1 MSTRITVR
9 ERKQT
14 LPFPPTIET
23 KACKSIAFDFGTGEI
38 DLRPPYQRGL
48 RWNQEQMRK
57 FIGTIMMGGYVPS
70 ILLYLL
76 HSTDANYGKYQ
87 VECVDGQHRLF
98 VIINFIKGEYVKL
111 SEKTKPF
118 MVTWYHPETK
128 THVFYSDTD
137 ATRKWAAEHNE
148 MHFDY
153 MTPEEKRAFDKFTL
167 QITTINTPLSL
178 DDRKRTFTSLQCG
191 TKVTGSDFLKNLDV
205 RLVQYM
211 FNECFE
217 DRYKSLLLLHS
228 INKPDRFWL
237 QIFIRFYFMT
247 IGVADSVLIKD
258 KEFDAMI
265 KRHDPVLDTSDRPDL
280 EQSFNDIMQRY
291 FAFIERIDPSIRFP
305 RIALLAMFQKLI
317 DAPSGYE
324 DILLTWL
331 PRGWSWANVTSTSIK
346 NMHEGTKTYE
356 PVHYNKMF
364 KECLSELNVI
374 SVPFV
379 EDDPRNPRKSIPKSV
394 REVCFRNAF
403 GDAFEGTCFCCQ
415 DRFARDGEW
424 EAGHITSWA
433 SGGTDDIS
441 NLRPICRACNRSM
454 GIRHMDEFKAC
465 YYASLGEEES
475 DSEDEE
481 DS

>member
-1 MSTRITVR
+1 MTTIALPRI
-9 ERKQT
+9 RKQM
-14 LPFPPTIET
+14 LPIPPTTET
-23 KACKSIAFDFGTGEI
+23 KSCKSIAFDFGSGEI
-38 DLRPPYQRGL
+38 DLRPLYQRGL
-48 RWNQEQMRK
+48 RWKQQQMCE
-57 FIGTIMMGGYVPS
+57 FVGTIMMSGYVSPV
-70 ILLYLL
+70 LLYSLQL
-76 HSTDANYGKYQ
+76 ADANYGKFL
-87 VECVDGQHRLF
+87 VECIDGQHRLF
-98 VIINFIKGEYVKL
+98 VIINFIRGEFVKL
-111 SEKTKPF
+111 PGNTKPF
-118 MVTWYHPETK
+118 LVTWYHLESK
-128 THVFYSDTD
+128 THIFYSETEY
-137 ATRKWAAEHNE
+137 TRKWAAENHTL
-148 MHFDY
+148 HFDY

-178 DDRKRTFTSLQCG
+178 DERKRTFTSLQCG

-205 RLVQYM
+205 PLVEFM
-211 FNECFE
+211 FNESFE
-217 DRYKSLLLLHS
+217 DRFKPSLLSHS

-247 IGVADSVLIKD
+247 IGVVDAVLIKD

-265 KRHDPVLDTSDRPDL
+265 KRHDPILDTSARPDL
-280 EQSFNDIMQRY
+280 EQSFKSAMERF
-291 FAFIERIDPSIRFP
+291 FAFLERIDLSIKFP
-305 RIALLAMFQKLI
+305 RIALLAIFQKMI
-317 DAPSGYE
+317 DAPAGYE
-324 DILLTWL
+324 DILLSWL
-331 PRGWSWANVTSTSIK
+331 PRGWSWANVTANSIK
-346 NMHEGTKTYE
+346 NMREGTKSYE

-364 KECLSELNVI
+364 NDCLAELNAI
-374 SVPFV
+374 SVLFV

-394 REVCFRNAF
+394 REGCFRNAF

-465 YYASLGEEES
+465 YYASLVEET

-481 DS
+481 EDA